1 MERRMQ
7 QKKKHDHVFKNNGS
21 SQNINYYDKNNLS
34 LVNNANQYNT
44 NVLKNSQIESYS
56 LPPSMDRQNPYQGGK
71 RILANK
77 LRNNYD
83 KVDPSEYGYY
93 KPETNTNKTS
103 TYATYETR
111 IKPPVI
117 STHND
122 KAIINKPTWWG

>member
-1 MERRMQ
+1 
-7 QKKKHDHVFKNNGS
+7 
-21 SQNINYYDKNNLS
+21 
-34 LVNNANQYNT
+34 
-44 NVLKNSQIESYS
+44 
-56 LPPSMDRQNPYQGGK
+56 MDRQNPYQGGK